1 MLSENRVV
9 DTTTGARVHI
19 VPVLALAGGRR
30 VHTLAGV
37 GLRPE
42 GPPMRA
48 DARERKAATLLE
60 GCHAAQR
67 VVDSAE
73 RVAIAAELA
82 SGTADRCA
90 AAARVAAAAALVAL
104 DIATALYRDVLAEPL
119 EHL

>member
-1 MLSENRVV
+1 
-9 DTTTGARVHI
+9 
-19 VPVLALAGGRR
+19 
-30 VHTLAGV
+30 
-37 GLRPE
+37 
-42 GPPMRA
+42 MRA

-60 GCHAAQR
+60 GCHAALG